1 MKVKNFYNK
10 NQFLIESDELIEFQ
24 SYESLVASIN
34 KKTGTLTLGLDWDYS
49 KTTTKHLYLFL
60 NDFKYILNYEIREE
74 IDNLNT
80 VSNKR
85 AYIQKLIDNKV
96 IEYDE
101 NMI

>member
-1 MKVKNFYNK
+1 MKVEQFYNK
-10 NQFLIESDELIEFQ
+10 NQFVIRGENKTVFQ
-24 SYESLVASIN
+24 SYNSEIAEIN
-34 KKTGTLTLGLDWDYS
+34 NDTGKLKLGCDWDYS

-60 NDFKYILNYEIREE
+60 NDFKRILNYETREE

-85 AYIQKLIDNKV
+85 AYIQKLIDSKV